1 MAASAIAKGLTQL
14 LSRNVGARITT
25 SFKPFTFPS
34 ETIDQPLKLRKFA
47 EKQAEQLGPEDA
59 AKIIG
64 EGEEGLPLIMYHRV
78 RQGSEP
84 FQKFKGRYE
93 EDSPVAYDFISTGL
107 SKKGMANWT
116 GDLSPVHRLDRE
128 DSGERVAIG
137 MGKVNKLFDHNN
149 PDHVDDVIKFIS
161 KDKQKSAAEW
171 HKKYLDD
178 MNPRKIRKN
187 YLHKVKT
194 LDGKIKNK
202 HRFYGKQEVNPAAKD
217 LEIWEIDESNIPYH
231 IYTELPKGH
240 PEGQWWGNTPE
251 ELKKIVKD
259 RQGRA
264 KTDYDFRFGTTLD
277 KFKGKIFG
285 THTPERISNDLV
297 QLRKE
302 LNTGNWL
309 KAEDHEVQ
317 HALKQLGYDAFTT
330 IESGKNVMLFNP
342 NEQFIPLFDP
352 LKKSTIGFSTGGGLS
367 SLNERLI

>member
-25 SFKPFTFPS
+25 SFKPSTFPS
-34 ETIDQPLKLRKFA
+34 ETINQPLKLRKFA

-149 PDHVDDVIKFIS
+149 PDHVNDLFKQLRQNYIDENKELFARVWDIDPKKIMTQ
-161 KDKQKSAAEW
+161 KDNKLAAKNWKRRIQETEAKLKKQKE
-171 HKKYLDD
+171 L
-178 MNPRKIRKN
+178 
-187 YLHKVKT
+187 VKRGVW
-194 LDGKIKNK
+194 LEIEDYDI
-202 HRFYGKQEVNPAAKD
+202 QEALKD
-217 LEIWEIDESNIPYH
+217 L
-231 IYTELPKGH
+231 
-240 PEGQWWGNTPE
+240 
-251 ELKKIVKD
+251 
-259 RQGRA
+259 R
-264 KTDYDFRFGTTLD
+264 YD
-277 KFKGKIFG
+277 
-285 THTPERISNDLV
+285 S
-297 QLRKE
+297 
-302 LNTGNWL
+302 
-309 KAEDHEVQ
+309 
-317 HALKQLGYDAFTT
+317 FTT
-330 IESGKNVMLFNP
+330 IESGKNVMLLNP
-342 NEQFIPLFDP
+342 NEQFVPLFDP
-352 LKKSTIGFSTGGGLS
+352 LKKSAIGFSRGGGLS
-367 SLNERLI
+367 SLNEKV